1 MSNHKSLDREI
12 GLKMARGRRRLS
24 PEHRAALQAGLQ
36 RWRDSQLPHG
46 IPEHAV
52 NPRVAAMQA
61 GRAAARARREEIR
74 ARRLANLT
82 AARQRR
88 WNPPREPTLAS
99 EIEPEIPEVVPEV
112 PLPEPQDERRRQPE
126 GLRRYQEEQRRRK
139 ARQAEILAE
148 ARERSAEVR
157 ERDREYYSMPFVER
171 MLDTMQHALERSV
184 LRLPELIMEER
195 LATWEAEQEGNVIRA
210 VPEQQRLFDP
220 GERHIATIYDRINRG
235 DESIYRELELAQNL
249 IYNRLASALQATVER
264 LHDISEEAELILFAK
279 RVDSDRWARV
289 TPAFIEGCRRVMYR
303 TGSPYTHSMDWTLN
317 GSKTELLNE
326 SLRYV
331 PFPAPIIFHVKEV
344 PFPTLEDEE
353 RRPRTRRQ
361 RRGSWAPWKNA
372 FEGFD
377 LTRYQID
384 DNEESVLPDEA
395 AREHCL
401 IYALRQTGRVDWPTL
416 QHLGSQLY
424 GRSTTLRSVRELA
437 ERFELP
443 LKITVYTETS
453 TNTVHMGP
461 RSDDPI
467 RIGLFDDHFFVDEAV
482 SVSSWVLE
490 NPLEAALHGPMN
502 NVGWAF
508 RADEDA
514 NYVRDPHPI
523 TRSGQLL
530 RRMKELGLLVPI
542 RGNDPH
548 AMTRAF
554 YSPQM
559 LDENDLSY
567 CPRFCKPIELKPVSM
582 FTPFLWFADFE
593 TTTDGD
599 RHLPFMLCAISEA
612 GDSFETSNY
621 GTTAENVE
629 EVWSNKLLSFATYIA
644 RCTPRGSAPI
654 VYFHNLNYDMAFIL
668 PFMPMERGASVVEIN
683 NRIIGFKWFC
693 PLTKQTI
700 QFRDSYAMISAPL
713 RDFGKMFGLTVEKE
727 IFPYTFY
734 TTRNFELFS
743 VSGTPTPPLDVYL
756 SHYDDQEEL
765 ETKLCT
771 LGFATPD
778 GYVHAHGYALY
789 YCAMDCRVLRDGFLC
804 FRRQLL
810 EVTGL
815 DCTNFLTLPSTAY
828 SYLINSG
835 VFEGCYDLAGAP
847 LFFIRRCVLGG
858 RCMLQRNQK
867 RDVTGDIADF
877 DAVSLYPSAMARI
890 YTLKG
895 LPKIIEG
902 QKREL
907 SFLRG
912 TDGFFAQV
920 HIRRVGK
927 RLDFPLL
934 AQTNAKGIME
944 YSNEPGT
951 FYTDDISLANI
962 MQAHQIRDEDVEV
975 LRGYYY
981 DEGRNYRIREVITH
995 LFEQRLKLKKEGN
1008 PLEQAYK
1015 LLMNSC
1021 YGKSIMKPIT
1031 TEHHVLPE
1039 DVFHRQLLTSCCE
1052 TLTYKEIGSR
1062 YLVTK
1067 SKNIVSA
1074 HGFPSFGVHVLAMS
1088 KVIMSEVM
1096 VLAQDMGIDVYY
1108 TDTDS
1113 IHLDSDQI
1121 ERLAAQYRE
1130 IHGRELIGKK
1140 MGQFHTDFPNHPETG
1155 NPTTSRRFIGVGKK
1169 AYVDELIDRVTGKLA
1184 YHTRLKG
1191 IPSTVIQKTAER
1203 EYGGDVMRLYEDLY
1217 DGKMVSFDLL
1227 DGRISFALNN
1237 DLTYVTRTD
1246 FTRTV
1251 HF

>member
-1 MSNHKSLDREI
+1 
-12 GLKMARGRRRLS
+12 
-24 PEHRAALQAGLQ
+24 
-36 RWRDSQLPHG
+36 
-46 IPEHAV
+46 
-52 NPRVAAMQA
+52 MQA

-74 ARRLANLT
+74 ARRLANLA

-88 WNPPREPTLAS
+88 WNPPREPTPAP
-99 EIEPEIPEVVPEV
+99 EIEPEIPEFVPEV

-139 ARQAEILAE
+139 EQQAENARRAQE
-148 ARERSAEVR
+148 AQAARRTYFARPFEERAIEL
-157 ERDREYYSMPFVER
+157 
-171 MLDTMQHALERSV
+171 MLDALIDLEQQFGDLHEVLQWGGSPASYFDVRGDHTIPTDEVASILFQEGGSER
-184 LRLPELIMEER
+184 IER
-195 LATWEAEQEGNVIRA
+195 LRQTLYNMLADRME
-210 VPEQQRLFDP
+210 
-220 GERHIATIYDRINRG
+220 TILEIISGIEN
-235 DESIYRELELAQNL
+235 DETAAGYRYVLL
-249 IYNRLASALQATVER
+249 
-264 LHDISEEAELILFAK
+264 AK
-279 RVDSDRWARV
+279 RHGSDRWVKV
-289 TPAFIEGCRRVMYR
+289 TPAFIRGAREVTYMEN
-303 TGSPYTHSMDWTLN
+303 SPYTHTMDWTLN

-326 SLRYV
+326 SLRYA
-331 PFPAPIIFHVKEV
+331 PFPAPIEFKIMPIPPSNTRPHR
-344 PFPTLEDEE
+344 E
-353 RRPRTRRQ
+353 RC
-361 RRGSWAPWKNA
+361 GSWAPWKNA

-384 DNEESVLPDEA
+384 DNEESVLPDEQ

-453 TNTVHMGP
+453 TNTVRMGP
-461 RSDDPI
+461 RSDNPI

-567 CPRFCKPIELKPVSM
+567 CPRFCKSIELKPESM

-621 GTTAENVE
+621 ETTTENVE
-629 EVWSNKLLSFATYIA
+629 EVWSNKLLSFATFIA
-644 RCTPRGSAPI
+644 RCTPQGSVPI

-693 PLTKQTI
+693 PVTKQTI

-734 TTRNFELFS
+734 TTRNFGLFS

-765 ETKLCT
+765 ETKLRT

-828 SYLINSG
+828 SYLIKSG

-902 QKREL
+902 QKHEL

-1130 IHGRELIGKK
+1130 IHGRELIGKR